1 MRMIGPWALALLAL
15 AAPGWS
21 GDIYRWTDDAGH
33 VHYSNMDAEG
43 ADAAPVAREAP
54 PAPPA
59 EEARRV
65 DGETD
70 DGADGA
76 TAPRDAASFSADAS
90 LRRNA
95 LERDLRATQQRL
107 REIDA
112 RLAVLAQART
122 QHTQGSAATGGVGT
136 PTVAPA
142 GVDLRSEEERT
153 LATEREQVAQHAEQV
168 RDQAAKLRE
177 EVTARL
183 GTTPPW
189 WVELR

>member
-43 ADAAPVAREAP
+43 A
-54 PAPPA
+54 
-59 EEARRV
+59 
-65 DGETD
+65 
-70 DGADGA
+70 GA
-76 TAPRDAASFSADAS
+76 TAPGDAVSFSADAS

-112 RLAVLAQART
+112 RLALLAQART

-136 PTVAPA
+136 PTV
-142 GVDLRSEEERT
+142 
-153 LATEREQVAQHAEQV
+153 
-168 RDQAAKLRE
+168 
-177 EVTARL
+177 
-183 GTTPPW
+183 
-189 WVELR
+189 